1 MALGN
6 RVLGVVSRLLALWLA
21 LGVTSAQAQE
31 ASAAPAAVD
40 NGDAFA
46 RKVFAAGKAA
56 YEIGNYQD
64 ALRYFQQAYELSG
77 RATLLYNVGQA
88 ADRMRYDETA
98 LAALK
103 RYLAELP
110 DAANRVEVQERIRVL
125 EGVVA
130 AKQAQQAQLDAAQS
144 ASVVAPPPAAVAAA
158 AMQPTPKPAPAP
170 ASSDGQKDEPIYTQ
184 WWLWTGA
191 GVAVAAVVV
200 VALFA
205 GGGSEAD
212 ERTPY
217 KGSNGTVTA
226 TLRAE
231 MP

>member
-1 MALGN
+1 LGK
-6 RVLGVVSRLLALWLA
+6 RALGVVSGLIAFLLT
-21 LGVTSAQAQE
+21 LGAASAYAQE
-31 ASAAPAAVD
+31 ASAAPAAAD

-110 DAANRVEVQERIRVL
+110 DAANRNEVQERIRVL

-158 AMQPTPKPAPAP
+158 AMQPPPRPAPAP
-170 ASSDGQKDEPIYTQ
+170 TDGQKDEPIYTQ
-184 WWLWTGA
+184 WWLWAGA
-191 GVAVAAVVV
+191 GVAVAAAVV
-200 VALFA
+200 VALVA
-205 GGGSEAD
+205 GGGSETD

-226 TLRAE
+226 TLELR
-231 MP
+231 